1 MKKRILILSI
11 LGIISYNATAMSV
24 FDSVAAANAAV
35 QLAYDK
41 AMDALK
47 IEHTLADQG
56 LQVEQLTHAM
66 KSLEQ
71 LEETFDRLTEVYDT
85 AQTIQSNIG
94 DPSKLV
100 AYLNTRFVKS
110 QDVDKILSLTNK
122 IQNAEL
128 SDIDSR
134 WVKSTMRTADQ
145 ILNNKQ
151 MENEAMY
158 ILDEKK
164 RYDAMSKSGDQIIDN
179 VKANLQKLEQADSD
193 LNPRTSALNDL
204 MYAMYQTNQFANQM
218 TATQMI
224 RERDRQEAENALRQK
239 ELEEKQALL
248 DDEARAIIAEDERIK
263 TAQKNRK
270 EDGEINKRTLNLYKQ
285 IRGTK

>member
-11 LGIISYNATAMSV
+11 LGVISYNATAMSV